1 MIWFAIPI
9 LVSLLIGIFLF
20 YKEASFS
27 IKKKPFAATPKIS
40 VIIPARN
47 EENNLP
53 RLLNSLKNQTI
64 APYEIIVVDD
74 NSSDRTAQKAQ
85 EHAAQVISSPILPD
99 GWLGKPWSCYLG
111 AQKAKGDIFI
121 FLDADTFL
129 EKDGLEKMIN
139 VCITKKGATSIFPYH
154 SVKKF
159 HEAFSAIFNL
169 MQIAGMYYI
178 YIFGKREPKG
188 LLGPCLVIS
197 QKDYLEAG
205 GHLAVKGQV
214 LEHYAMGGILKKHGI
229 SLNLISGKG
238 LLNVRMYP
246 EGWRSLINGWRKSF
260 ARGAD
265 QTPWL
270 NMTFAIIWIS
280 GLIVTSAFFLS
291 ALFSGILINIY
302 FWASLYLLSV
312 IQVYYD
318 FRRVGNFPLWSAVF
332 YPAILIFFLALFI
345 VTEYSS
351 SKNSQIEWKGRKIY

>member
-1 MIWFAIPI
+1 MIWIAIPI
-9 LVSLLIGIFLF
+9 LIPLLIGLFLF
-20 YKEASFS
+20 SRPPGLVLKKE
-27 IKKKPFAATPKIS
+27 PFAPIPKIS

-64 APYEIIVVDD
+64 PPYEIIVVDD
-74 NSSDRTAQKAQ
+74 NSFDRTAKTAL
-85 EHAAQVISSPILPD
+85 EHGAQVISSPILPD
-99 GWLGKPWSCYLG
+99 GWLGKPWSCYQG
-111 AQKAKGDIFI
+111 AQKAKGDLFI

-129 EKDGLEKMIN
+129 EKDGLEKIIH
-139 VCITKKGATSIFPYH
+139 VCNAKKGVVSIFPYH
-154 SVKKF
+154 RIKRF

-178 YIFGKREPKG
+178 SFSGKQEPKG
-188 LLGPCLVIS
+188 LFGPCLVIS

-205 GHLAVKGQV
+205 GHIAVKDQV

-229 SLNLISGKG
+229 SLNLINGKG

-246 EGWRSLINGWRKSF
+246 EGLRSLIFGWRKSF

-270 NMTFAIIWIS
+270 NMAFAVIWIS
-280 GLIVTSAFFLS
+280 GLIITSAFFLS
-291 ALFSGILINIY
+291 ALFSGSILNMY
-302 FWASLYLLSV
+302 FWTALYVLSV
-312 IQVYYD
+312 IQVYYN

-332 YPAILIFFLALFI
+332 YPAILIFFLAVFVI
-345 VTEYSS
+345 AAYSS
-351 SKNSQIEWKGRKIY
+351 SKNRQVEWKGRKI